1 MEPLVSVR
9 KKEFKTAIA
18 KPITIRDS
26 RFGIRKIYLNPNEEP
41 SIGGVPQRPG
51 RGPNGESQN

>member
-1 MEPLVSVR
+1 MR
-9 KKEFKTAIA
+9 KQEFKHAVE

-41 SIGGVPQRPG
+41 SIGGVQQRPG
-51 RGPNGESQN
+51 RGPNGEHQS